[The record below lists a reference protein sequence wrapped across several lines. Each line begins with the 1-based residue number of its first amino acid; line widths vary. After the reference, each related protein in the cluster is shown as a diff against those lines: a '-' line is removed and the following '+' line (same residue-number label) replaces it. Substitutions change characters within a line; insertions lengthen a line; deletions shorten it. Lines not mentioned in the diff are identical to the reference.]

1 MGIFSLLDV
10 MLSMPMESAL
20 GLLNVPEPVAAA
32 LLRREG
38 FLGDL
43 LTLAEACESSDDA
56 AFNRAAGTLHLS
68 SQQINGAH
76 LQALAW
82 ADHITE

>member
-1 MGIFSLLDV
+1 MWIGISGSFFVSI
-10 MLSMPMESAL
+10 SSRRIS
-20 GLLNVPEPVAAA
+20 VPDAVSAA
-32 LLRREG
+32 LLRHEG
-38 FLGDL
+38 ILGDL
-43 LTLAEACESSDDA
+43 LSLAQACESSDDA
-56 AFNRAAGTLHLS
+56 AFNRAASTLHLS

>member
-1 MGIFSLLDV
+1 
-10 MLSMPMESAL
+10 MPDAVS
-20 GLLNVPEPVAAA
+20 AA

-38 FLGDL
+38 YLGNL
-43 LTLAEACESSDDA
+43 LTLAEACESSDDD
-56 AFNRAAGTLHLS
+56 AFNRAAGTVHLS

-82 ADHITE
+82 ADHIDG